1 VFYCHS
7 QEVGGA
13 ELYLERLMLHLAGE
27 MRAQRVPRA
36 TLELVCRPDSLLDG
50 LCTRLAA
57 GSVRVHRLGLRR
69 PLDYWRL
76 RRILR
81 GAALVHLNLAFPFG
95 KYQALGALAGR
106 LCGGY
111 LISVHQLALDI
122 DAMSYGRLYRSGWS
136 ILFPLYARLCHHHIV
151 VSHIGKRLLV
161 SRYGLPSEKMTV
173 IYNGADLQT
182 FRPLSAETRAAVK
195 ASIGNELTRTS
206 WPENTQLIC
215 SVGRLNPQKG
225 FETLIE
231 AAVDVVAAHPAARF
245 VIVGEGELRQSLAT
259 LIDAEGLSQHV
270 FLAGHQAQSK
280 LAQWLSA
287 SDMFVLPSRYE
298 GFPSA
303 LVEAMASGCAVIAAA
318 VDGVREAVTD
328 QQTGIT
334 VPAAQPEALG
344 RAITK
349 LLDQPDLRNAIAARG
364 QAEAVERFSLRTTL
378 QQTAQLYIGL
388 VTRSRKR
395 NQPPAVSA

>member
-1 VFYCHS
+1 
-7 QEVGGA
+7 
-13 ELYLERLMLHLAGE
+13 
-27 MRAQRVPRA
+27 
-36 TLELVCRPDSLLDG
+36 
-50 LCTRLAA
+50 
-57 GSVRVHRLGLRR
+57 
-69 PLDYWRL
+69 
-76 RRILR
+76 
-81 GAALVHLNLAFPFG
+81 
-95 KYQALGALAGR
+95 
-106 LCGGY
+106 
-111 LISVHQLALDI
+111 
-122 DAMSYGRLYRSGWS
+122 
-136 ILFPLYARLCHHHIV
+136 
-151 VSHIGKRLLV
+151 
-161 SRYGLPSEKMTV
+161 MTV